1 MVSEADRGQLQGGYS
16 TTMPHTVASRPHDT
30 GSAEGITNRWL
41 AADRIPTSDLVEG

>member
-16 TTMPHTVASRPHDT
+16 TMPHAVASRPHDT
-30 GSAEGITNRWL
+30 GRAEGITNRWL